1 MTIFKILV
9 EFFYRIYY
17 NINIPVLI
25 KEEFT
30 MIQIIAGE
38 KGKGKTK
45 ILLDKVNADV
55 LEAKGSIVYLDKSTK
70 HMYELS
76 NKVRLINVHDYCVE
90 NASEFVG
97 FICGIISQDHD
108 LENVYLDSFLK
119 VACAGDSDIEPVLK
133 KLEMLSNKFEIDFVL
148 SVSKNADELT
158 EEAKKFVTVS
168 L

>member
-1 MTIFKILV
+1 M
-9 EFFYRIYY
+9 
-17 NINIPVLI
+17 
-25 KEEFT
+25 
-30 MIQIIAGE
+30 
-38 KGKGKTK
+38 
-45 ILLDKVNADV
+45 NADV

-108 LENVYLDSFLK
+108 LEKVYLDSFLK

>member
-1 MTIFKILV
+1 M
-9 EFFYRIYY
+9 
-17 NINIPVLI
+17 
-25 KEEFT
+25 
-30 MIQIIAGE
+30 Q
-38 KGKGKTK
+38 TK

-108 LENVYLDSFLK
+108 LEKVYLDSFLK

-133 KLEMLSNKFEIDFVL
+133 KLEIDFVL